1 MRLTEFH
8 KLITD
13 EFGDTRGAW
22 IVHSH
27 MIVALGGTAEE
38 LMDTA
43 RKRVFSALKKCEDEH
58 VTEWASIKA
67 TIRDV
72 LSRFIFDATRRR
84 PMILPIIMEA

>member
-38 LMDTA
+38 LIDAGTDP
-43 RKRVFSALKKCEDEH
+43 RDIWWALCED
-58 VTEWASIKA
+58 
-67 TIRDV
+67 
-72 LSRFIFDATRRR
+72 F
-84 PMILPIIMEA
+84 

>member
-27 MIVALGGTAEE
+27 MIVALGGTTEE
-38 LMDTA
+38 LIDAGTDP
-43 RKRVFSALKKCEDEH
+43 RDIWWALCEDFRIPPERQLGKD
-58 VTEWASIKA
+58 E
-67 TIRDV
+67 
-72 LSRFIFDATRRR
+72 
-84 PMILPIIMEA
+84 